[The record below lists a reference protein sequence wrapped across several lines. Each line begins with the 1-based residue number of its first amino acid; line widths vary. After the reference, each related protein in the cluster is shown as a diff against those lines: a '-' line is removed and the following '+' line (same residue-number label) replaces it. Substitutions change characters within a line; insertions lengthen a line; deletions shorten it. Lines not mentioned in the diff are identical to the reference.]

1 MHRVMVVDDE
11 PEVREALEDELS
23 LFFEVEAYANAKD
36 ALARLRQQRF
46 DALVSDVRMPGTDGV
61 ALLQQAAQVDPAMVR
76 VFLTGHADEEIT
88 GAALELSA
96 YKLRKPWGDELR
108 ILLNN
113 AFVHRDQLDRMREE
127 LHGFMSVSDPERP
140 EVDREEVYGHLR
152 ETLEALEWVRSV
164 SIRPGRDLRAARWS
178 EACPPAMARDGL
190 RVQRAVVGDRV
201 VEVRWEPA
209 GPHCER
215 LIEIAFRRAV
225 DAIRMRELIDEV
237 RARASALERARE
249 EVVRRDRLA
258 VMGAMVASV
267 AHDVRNPLFALR
279 CNMPLLEEE
288 LESLGIYRGEIAE
301 ICEDNRLSVETIWRV
316 VQSMERVAA
325 RPEESEPVDVRKS
338 FELCQRLLKRRLM
351 DAGVEVATDAP
362 PGLVVEATSGEM
374 AQILINL
381 ISNALHVAPRSSVI
395 ALSAREVE
403 GEVRVQVRDQG
414 PGIPPGQEEAIFAPF
429 ASSKDDGMG
438 IGLSIAR
445 EMARRHGGDLTAVP
459 SDAGA
464 CFELRLPR
472 AEG

>member
-23 LFFEVEAYANAKD
+23 LFFEVEAYGSAKE
-36 ALARLRQQRF
+36 ALARLQEQRF
-46 DALVSDVRMPGTDGV
+46 DALISDVRMPGTDGV
-61 ALLQQAAQVDPAMVR
+61 ALLQQAAQVDPSMVR
-76 VFLTGHADEEIT
+76 IFLTGHADEEIT

-113 AFVHRDQLDRMREE
+113 AFVHREQLDRMREE
-127 LHGFMSVSDPERP
+127 LHGFMSVSDPEKP
-140 EVDREEVYGHLR
+140 EVDREEVYDHLR
-152 ETLEALEWVRSV
+152 ETLEALEWVRV
-164 SIRPGRDLRAARWS
+164 VRMEVARDLRVARWS
-178 EACPPAMARDGL
+178 EACPPETSRDGL
-190 RVQRAVVGDRV
+190 RIQRAVVGERV
-201 VEVRWEPA
+201 VEVRWEPV

-225 DAIRMRELIDEV
+225 DALRMRELIDEV
-237 RARASALERARE
+237 RARATALERARE

-288 LESLGIYRGEIAE
+288 LEELGVYHGELAD
-301 ICEDNRLSVETIWRV
+301 ICEDNRLAVETIWRV

-325 RPEESEPVDVRKS
+325 RPEESEPVDVGKS
-338 FELCQRLLKRRLM
+338 FELCQKLLKRRLM
-351 DAGVEVATDAP
+351 DAGVEVRTDAP

-381 ISNALHVAPRSSVI
+381 ITNALHVAPRGSEI
-395 ALSAREVE
+395 RLSAHDAD
-403 GEVRVQVRDQG
+403 GEVRVRVQDQG
-414 PGIPPGQEEAIFAPF
+414 PGIPPDQEEAIFAPF
-429 ASSKDDGMG
+429 TSSKDGGMG

-445 EMARRHGGDLTAVP
+445 EMARRHGGDLTVIP
-459 SDAGA
+459 SDEGA

-472 AEG
+472 AA

>member
-23 LFFEVEAYANAKD
+23 LFFEVEAFANAQD
-36 ALARLRQQRF
+36 ALRRLQERRF

-61 ALLQQAAQVDPAMVR
+61 ALLQQAAQVDPSMVR
-76 VFLTGHADEEIT
+76 IFLTGHADEEIT

-113 AFVHRDQLDRMREE
+113 AFVHRDQLDRMRGE
-127 LHGFMSVSDPERP
+127 LQGFMSVSDPEQP
-140 EVDREEVYGHLR
+140 EVDREEVYAHLR
-152 ETLEALEWVRSV
+152 DTLSALDWVRTV
-164 SIRPGRDLRAARWS
+164 RIDEGRDLRVARWS
-178 EACPPAMARDGL
+178 EACPPERSADGL

-201 VEVRWEPA
+201 VEVRWAPV
-209 GPHCER
+209 GSHCER
-215 LIEIAFRRAV
+215 LIEVAFRRAV
-225 DAIRMRELIDEV
+225 DALRMRDLIDEV
-237 RARASALERARE
+237 RLRADALARARE

-288 LESLGIYRGEIAE
+288 LESLGLFKGELAD
-301 ICEDNRLSVETIWRV
+301 ICEDNRLAVETIWRV

-351 DAGVEVATDAP
+351 DSDVTLAVDAP
-362 PGLVVEATSGEM
+362 PGLVVDATSGEM

-381 ISNALHVAPRSSVI
+381 ITNALQVSPRGSTIV
-395 ALSAREVE
+395 LSARQRGDEVH
-403 GEVRVQVRDQG
+403 VQVRDEG
-414 PGIPPGQEEAIFAPF
+414 PGIPPGREEAIFAPF
-429 ASSKDDGMG
+429 TSFKDDGIG
-438 IGLSIAR
+438 IGLAIAR
-445 EMARRHGGDLTAVP
+445 EMARRHAGDLCVVP
-459 SDAGA
+459 SDHGA

-472 AEG
+472 AT